1 VRRGL
6 KRAAELLLPLALVAA
21 GLGLLAPSDTLAD
34 RSDLV
39 LAALVLSTALAIAP
53 SQLVALRE
61 RKTAL
66 AALVFVPFCAL
77 GPLSWLV
84 GRPFDDTVGDG
95 VLALGVSSTE
105 VAAVGLVALAGGSAV
120 LALGALTG
128 SLVLSALAGP
138 PTLALLAGAGA
149 DIDVGELIA
158 RFALV
163 VLLPLLVGLAIR
175 ALVPRLAGVEDELGG
190 LAAIIVVVLVY
201 AAMSGS
207 DEDAELLSAAL
218 ASLLFLLV
226 SALPVLAWIALAEHD
241 LRLTG
246 AFVIELRDFAVAAAL
261 ATQAFD
267 SSAASVAGVYG
278 VLMLLLGAAAT
289 QLAPS
294 AQRRRSRPAQS
305 G

>member
-77 GPLSWLV
+77 GALSWLV
-84 GRPFDDTVGDG
+84 GRLFDDTVRDG
-95 VLALGVSSTE
+95 LLALGVSSTE

-149 DIDVGELIA
+149 DVDVGELIA

-218 ASLLFLLV
+218 ASLLFLVV